1 MVCPFSGSACQNS
14 EDNTK
19 LGMRFLLLL
28 NLVLPDSTTVS
39 FAEKIGKDEL
49 TIRKVAVF
57 TFIVLVK
64 KRLSLHYKLHFETLR
79 NWLTKYFDGNPER
92 WGSQ

>member
-28 NLVLPDSTTVS
+28 NLVLTESTTVS
-39 FAEKIGKDEL
+39 FAEKIGQDEL
-49 TIRKVAVF
+49 TIRKVAFRIYFYCFGKKKGSHFPINYILKLCV
-57 TFIVLVK
+57 IV
-64 KRLSLHYKLHFETLR
+64 
-79 NWLTKYFDGNPER
+79 
-92 WGSQ
+92 